1 MNKHSLGQ
9 HTSPNIKVVDGLD
22 AASISKP
29 LAIFFFLCG
38 IMEMRNIFF
47 LTLILLINL
56 VEAQDNHMQTVPIHV
71 GVILDMQTWVAKVSN
86 SCMYMAIS
94 DFYDIHPHY
103 KTRLLLHTRDST
115 SDVIGAAFAAMDL
128 LKNVTVQAIIGP
140 QKSEQTEFIVDV
152 GHKLRIPI
160 ISFSATSPSIY
171 SRSPYF
177 IRTTPDDHTQVKAI
191 ASIAEAFKW
200 RKAILV
206 HEDSDYGNRL
216 VPHLINAFQETN
228 TRISYRASISPSAT
242 NDQIFG
248 ELNKLV
254 LLQTSIFV
262 VHMSASFGSKF
273 FLQVKERGMM
283 SEGYVWII
291 TSGMM
296 NVFESLEPNVI
307 ASMQGVLGVNPYT
320 PRSERVQNFTTRWKR
335 KFIEDNPDIINTEMV
350 TFGLQAYDTVWAL
363 AMAAETVLDMESEFN
378 LDIRGSSIEFLRM
391 EVSKTGP
398 KLLEQISKTKFEG
411 LSGEFRLVNGQLEP
425 AAIQILNILGKELNV
440 NSDQTYSKSA
450 KNFQGIIWPG
460 ESTSVPKGWVIP
472 MDGKKLRIGVP
483 VQDGFRELVNVTKDP
498 LTNATLVVGYCID
511 VFHSA
516 IASLPYTIPYE
527 LIPFQREDGKSAGT
541 YNDLIDQVYHRNFDA
556 VVGDITI
563 TANRSLY
570 VDFSFPYTEGGV
582 WMIVPLKQQEES
594 LWTSFQSLSQKF
606 GFLSMGVFIIT
617 GIVVWVLEQDDRPRF
632 SNILPEIVHLYRAKV
647 ISYLSKFMVIIWI
660 ILIHGLV
667 SNYMV
672 SLSSML
678 TLEREPAI
686 MDFNDLIESGDNVGY
701 RQGSFVV
708 DLLKRFHFKE
718 SKLKSYSSP
727 QECHELLSKGTKN
740 GGVAAVFDEMPY
752 INIFLA
758 KYRSLSLYTKVG
770 PTHKTDGYGFVFP
783 LGSPIVSDMSNAV
796 LEVTEGKTLMDNA
809 ESWYFTNITSKE
821 EIGWAIFSSRNHIN
835 HLQIIVSLSVLFLL
849 MASSMFK
856 DKEKRL

>member
-1 MNKHSLGQ
+1 
-9 HTSPNIKVVDGLD
+9 
-22 AASISKP
+22 
-29 LAIFFFLCG
+29 
-38 IMEMRNIFF
+38 
-47 LTLILLINL
+47 
-56 VEAQDNHMQTVPIHV
+56 
-71 GVILDMQTWVAKVSN
+71 
-86 SCMYMAIS
+86 
-94 DFYDIHPHY
+94 
-103 KTRLLLHTRDST
+103 
-115 SDVIGAAFAAMDL
+115 
-128 LKNVTVQAIIGP
+128 
-140 QKSEQTEFIVDV
+140 
-152 GHKLRIPI
+152 
-160 ISFSATSPSIY
+160 
-171 SRSPYF
+171 
-177 IRTTPDDHTQVKAI
+177 
-191 ASIAEAFKW
+191 
-200 RKAILV
+200 
-206 HEDSDYGNRL
+206 
-216 VPHLINAFQETN
+216 
-228 TRISYRASISPSAT
+228 
-242 NDQIFG
+242 
-248 ELNKLV
+248 
-254 LLQTSIFV
+254 
-262 VHMSASFGSKF
+262 
-273 FLQVKERGMM
+273 
-283 SEGYVWII
+283 
-291 TSGMM
+291 
-296 NVFESLEPNVI
+296 
-307 ASMQGVLGVNPYT
+307 
-320 PRSERVQNFTTRWKR
+320 
-335 KFIEDNPDIINTEMV
+335 
-350 TFGLQAYDTVWAL
+350 
-363 AMAAETVLDMESEFN
+363 
-378 LDIRGSSIEFLRM
+378 
-391 EVSKTGP
+391 
-398 KLLEQISKTKFEG
+398 
-411 LSGEFRLVNGQLEP
+411 
-425 AAIQILNILGKELNV
+425 
-440 NSDQTYSKSA
+440 
-450 KNFQGIIWPG
+450 
-460 ESTSVPKGWVIP
+460 